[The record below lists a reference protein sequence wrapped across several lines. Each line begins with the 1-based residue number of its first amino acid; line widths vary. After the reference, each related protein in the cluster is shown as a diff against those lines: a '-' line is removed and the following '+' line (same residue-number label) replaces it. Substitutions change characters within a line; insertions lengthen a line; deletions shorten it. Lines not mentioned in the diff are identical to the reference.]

1 MRSVSSVTAV
11 GVVVLGFIWQSG
23 NGQAR
28 ADEGG
33 VSFWLPGQYGSF
45 GAMASN
51 PGWSFETIYYRQSPS
66 AQAGVNFTRGGG
78 LQVGVKSP
86 VDLVMFTPTYTFETP
101 IFGARDT
108 AEDASDWLR
117 AGSYAVYGAAGLAAP
132 APEDAWLAAKAK
144 GFAVGGGA
152 LLATWGAT
160 EGLKAAVG
168 RERPIGR
175 ANDSF
180 PSNHA
185 SMTAVSARLAHET
198 LNYYDLPPAARV
210 GSDVGLAGLVLA
222 AGWARV
228 EAGRHHPADVLA
240 GMALGNFLA
249 VFASEAFL
257 APATEERLQLGLR
270 PHGDGMLL
278 QLRMGF

>member
-1 MRSVSSVTAV
+1 MALRALALVLSLPTLAACGTAP
-11 GVVVLGFIWQSG
+11 GPYWGADAI
-23 NGQAR
+23 AR
-28 ADEGG
+28 
-33 VSFWLPGQYGSF
+33 
-45 GAMASN
+45 
-51 PGWSFETIYYRQSPS
+51 PGWSRLGK
-66 AQAGVNFTRGGG
+66 AGLTAATDPFTWLPAVAAAG
-78 LQVGVKSP
+78 LQIGGA
-86 VDLVMFTPTYTFETP
+86 DDDIADWANEETP
-101 IFGARDT
+101 IFGSRDT

-152 LLATWGAT
+152 LLATWGTT

-198 LNYYDLPPAARV
+198 LN
-210 GSDVGLAGLVLA
+210 
-222 AGWARV
+222 
-228 EAGRHHPADVLA
+228 
-240 GMALGNFLA
+240 
-249 VFASEAFL
+249 
-257 APATEERLQLGLR
+257 
-270 PHGDGMLL
+270 
-278 QLRMGF
+278 